1 LSEYDDVDSLVE
13 DIIDAWKEEASD
25 TWYDGWNVG
34 MAEIQSKN
42 LKRWLTKM
50 IDKFSDEADDMCR
63 NICEDVYVCGGV
75 FSNGEAVYYKEDSL
89 KGKVRNVEA
98 A

>member
-1 LSEYDDVDSLVE
+1 
-13 DIIDAWKEEASD
+13 
-25 TWYDGWNVG
+25 
-34 MAEIQSKN
+34 
-42 LKRWLTKM
+42 M
-50 IDKFSDEADDMCR
+50 IDKFSGEVDDMCR

-89 KGKVRNVEA
+89 KGKVCNVEA